1 MTSSFISPL
10 RTGLLSCCYLLA
22 GILPA
27 QSPASDSEEELLA
40 VLISDST
47 MVQAIT
53 AYTVYDSLMK
63 AGAYDLPADISLASW
78 ETITDHPDLAAEV
91 FMHAGYRE
99 WRAMGEAWRVTHTGM
114 DHVRR
119 LVEPYAEVLSTET
132 LNRVL
137 RAVYAR
143 LGITPVGNLD

>member
-10 RTGLLSCCYLLA
+10 RTSLLSCCYLLA
-22 GILPA
+22 GILAA

-78 ETITDHPDLAAEV
+78 ETISDHPDLAAEV

-99 WRAMGEAWRVTHTGM
+99 WRAMGEAWRVSHSSRDRM
-114 DHVRR
+114 RALVR
-119 LVEPYAEVLSTET
+119 PYAQKLTADQ

-137 RAVYAR
+137 RAVYER